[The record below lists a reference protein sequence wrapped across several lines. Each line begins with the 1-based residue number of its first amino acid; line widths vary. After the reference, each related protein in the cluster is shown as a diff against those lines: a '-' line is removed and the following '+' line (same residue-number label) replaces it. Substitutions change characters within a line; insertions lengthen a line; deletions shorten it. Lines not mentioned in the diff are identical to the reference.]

1 MHTIKK
7 IVVAVSVAFAAMGA
21 AHAGQLAKSD
31 VEFIR
36 KAGEAGQLEVKAS
49 ELAQQRATHP
59 ALKGYADEMIQAHL
73 SVGRELTDLANR
85 KGAPIPPTITKDQ
98 KSDLDDLA
106 KEKTGMDFDKEY
118 VSEVAVD
125 AHKDAVKL
133 FKNAA
138 SDAKDSDVRAFAAK
152 TLPSLQAH
160 LDHGQALAQE
170 LKRSAR

>member
-1 MHTIKK
+1 MHTIRK

-36 KAGEAGQLEVKAS
+36 KAGETGQLEVKAS
-49 ELAQQRATHP
+49 ELAQQRATNP
-59 ALKGYADEMIQAHL
+59 AVKSYADEMIQAHL
-73 SVGRELTDLANR
+73 SVGRELAELANR
-85 KGAPIPPTITKDQ
+85 KGAPIPPSITKDQ

-106 KEKTGMDFDKEY
+106 KEKTGMDFDNEY

-138 SDAKDSDVRAFAAK
+138 SDAKDNDVRAFAAR

-160 LDHGQALAQE
+160 LDHGQALAQQ
-170 LKRSAR
+170 LKQSGR